1 MSDMNATNAINAMNA
16 NPVIAPVLKNIIEHS
31 GIYVSHIQLP
41 SLVAHIE
48 KQAAVRKLTVEEYV
62 KLLVPNTP
70 DFDAI
75 INQVTVN
82 ETYFFREE
90 SQFDFLKQLV
100 FPKYM
105 GRELSIWSCCCSTGE
120 EAISLLA
127 LAASMN
133 VNLTIYASD
142 IDDKA
147 LAHFKNGRYSVYS
160 LRPDG
165 KKYHSLLAPYYKK
178 EENELV
184 FRKDFINRIHVFK
197 FNLNS
202 GMLSTLP
209 FCDGVDIIF
218 MRNVFIYFDQ
228 TTRKNIAEKI
238 SFRLKNNGMLFYSMN
253 EIGSLDESMMPYNVT
268 KTNSGSVYYFV
279 KSTDVQ
285 KSDAHTPVSR
295 SLKKKQIEKENQKLQ
310 REVQKNKVQKHAQL
324 SKRESDTEVKNTE
337 SVIEAK
343 VRQVYEDMCNEIHN
357 GDFDKARKLALTI
370 SGTGTK
376 KYSFFMQG
384 YIEYHAD
391 NRAAAENFFASTEAI
406 AQDFWPAFFY
416 HGMVLR
422 DLGKIPQANAYFSKC
437 KKLIT
442 DCGDNNPYD
451 FALDSFSPAYIS
463 SLCDTFSIGGGQ

>member
-1 MSDMNATNAINAMNA
+1 MHDANAMNE
-16 NPVIAPVLKNIIEHS
+16 NPVIASILKNILEHS
-31 GIYVSHIQLP
+31 GIYVSNVQLP
-41 SLVAHIE
+41 SLIEHIE
-48 KQAAVRKLTVEEYV
+48 KKAALRNITTEEYA
-62 KLLVPNTP
+62 KLLIPNTP

-75 INQVTVN
+75 INLVTVN

-90 SQFDFLKQLV
+90 SQFDFLKQQV
-100 FPKYM
+100 FPRYM
-105 GRELSIWSCCCSTGE
+105 GRDLTIWSCCCSTGE
-120 EAISLLA
+120 EAVSLLA
-127 LAASMN
+127 LALSMN

-142 IDDKA
+142 IDDEA
-147 LAHFKNGRYSVYS
+147 LKRFKSGRFSIYS

-165 KKYHSLLAPYYKK
+165 QKYHTLLDTYSTKDGS
-178 EENELV
+178 ELV
-184 FRKDFINRIHVFK
+184 FRKDFINRIHIFK

-202 GMLSTLP
+202 GLLSALP
-209 FCDGVDIIF
+209 FSDNVDIIF
-218 MRNVFIYFDQ
+218 MRNVFIYFDKQ
-228 TTRKNIAEKI
+228 TRKNIAQKI
-238 SFRLKNNGMLFYSMN
+238 TYRLKNNGMLFYSMN
-253 EIGSLDESMMPYNVT
+253 EIGSLDDSMMPSHVS

-295 SLKKKQIEKENQKLQ
+295 SLKKKQIEKENAKLQ

-324 SKRESDTEVKNTE
+324 SKRGNGTEAATPEALV
-337 SVIEAK
+337 EAK
-343 VRQVYEDMCNEIHN
+343 IKQIYEEVCSEINN
-357 GDFDKARKLALTI
+357 GDFEKARKLALTI
-370 SGTGTK
+370 TGAGTK

-391 NRAAAENFFASTEAI
+391 NRAAAENFFASTETL

-451 FALDSFSPAYIS
+451 FALDSFSPSYIS
-463 SLCDTFSIGGGQ
+463 SLCDTFSIGGGR